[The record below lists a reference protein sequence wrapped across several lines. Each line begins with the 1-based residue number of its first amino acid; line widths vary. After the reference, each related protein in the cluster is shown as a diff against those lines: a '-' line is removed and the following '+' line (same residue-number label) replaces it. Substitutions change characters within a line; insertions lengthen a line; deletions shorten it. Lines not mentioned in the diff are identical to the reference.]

1 MMTIMIIMLTVIIM
15 AAMMMMMMMMMMIM
29 NGKRLINKA
38 WSVSTVYSAF
48 LRVYE
53 EFTLQ
58 LFGGGRT
65 RHSTDPSQ
73 FKDSAPR
80 DLFLLLR
87 NTRLPNM

>member
-15 AAMMMMMMMMMMIM
+15 MAMMMMKMMIM

-58 LFGGGRT
+58 LFGGGRS
-65 RHSTDPSQ
+65 RHSTDPGQ

-87 NTRLPNM
+87 NTRLLNM

>member
-1 MMTIMIIMLTVIIM
+1 MMTIMIIMLTVVIM
-15 AAMMMMMMMMMMIM
+15 VALLMMMKMIM
-29 NGKRLINKA
+29 NGNRLINKA
-38 WSVSTVYSAF
+38 QSVSTVYSAF

-58 LFGGGRT
+58 LFGGEPP

-80 DLFLLLR
+80 DLFLLLS

>member
-1 MMTIMIIMLTVIIM
+1 MTIMMIMLTVIIM
-15 AAMMMMMMMMMMIM
+15 VAMMMMMKMIM
-29 NGKRLINKA
+29 NGNRLINKA
-38 WSVSTVYSAF
+38 RSVSTVYSAF

-73 FKDSAPR
+73 FKDSALR

-87 NTRLPNM
+87 NTRLLNM

>member
-1 MMTIMIIMLTVIIM
+1 MMKIMIIMLTVIIM
-15 AAMMMMMMMMMMIM
+15 VAMMMMIKMIL
-29 NGKRLINKA
+29 NGNRLINKA

-58 LFGGGRT
+58 LFGGGGT

-73 FKDSAPR
+73 FKDSDPR

-87 NTRLPNM
+87 NTRLLNM

>member
-1 MMTIMIIMLTVIIM
+1 MMTIMMIMLTVILMVAMI
-15 AAMMMMMMMMMMIM
+15 MMMKMIM
-29 NGKRLINKA
+29 NGNRLINKA

-80 DLFLLLR
+80 DLFLPLR
-87 NTRLPNM
+87 NTRLLNM

>member
-1 MMTIMIIMLTVIIM
+1 MMTIMTIMLTVINM
-15 AAMMMMMMMMMMIM
+15 VSMMMMMKMIM
-29 NGKRLINKA
+29 NGTRLINKA

-65 RHSTDPSQ
+65 RHSTDP
-73 FKDSAPR
+73 
-80 DLFLLLR
+80 
-87 NTRLPNM
+87 N

>member
-1 MMTIMIIMLTVIIM
+1 MMTIMMIMLTVILM
-15 AAMMMMMMMMMMIM
+15 VAMMMMMKMIM
-29 NGKRLINKA
+29 NGNRLINKA

-87 NTRLPNM
+87 NTHLLNM

>member
-15 AAMMMMMMMMMMIM
+15 AAMMMMMMMIM
-29 NGKRLINKA
+29 NGNRLINKA

-58 LFGGGRT
+58 LFGGGGP
-65 RHSTDPSQ
+65 RHSTDPGQ

-87 NTRLPNM
+87 NTPLLNM

>member
-1 MMTIMIIMLTVIIM
+1 MMTIMIIMLTVINM
-15 AAMMMMMMMMMMIM
+15 AAMMLMMMIM
-29 NGKRLINKA
+29 NGNRLINKS

-87 NTRLPNM
+87 NTRLLNM

>member
-15 AAMMMMMMMMMMIM
+15 LAMMMMMMMKIM
-29 NGKRLINKA
+29 NGNRLINKA
-38 WSVSTVYSAF
+38 WLVSTVYSAF

>member
-1 MMTIMIIMLTVIIM
+1 MMTIMIIMLTVINM
-15 AAMMMMMMMMMMIM
+15 AAMMMMMMIM
-29 NGKRLINKA
+29 NGNRLINKA

-65 RHSTDPSQ
+65 RHSTDPGQ

-87 NTRLPNM
+87 NTRLLNM